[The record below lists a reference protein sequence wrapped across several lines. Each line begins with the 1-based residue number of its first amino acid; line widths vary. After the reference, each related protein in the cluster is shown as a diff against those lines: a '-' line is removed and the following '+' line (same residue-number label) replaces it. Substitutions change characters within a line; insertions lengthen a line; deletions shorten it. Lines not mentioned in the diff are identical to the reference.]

1 VAFCRSN
8 VNKIFLYINLADH
21 CKHWRRR
28 IFPKEH
34 AKRAAKPAAGSA
46 LFTGDGRTISGAAPM
61 PLWLAYL
68 IIVCAALWTDCD
80 TVRALWALS

>member
-1 VAFCRSN
+1 
-8 VNKIFLYINLADH
+8 
-21 CKHWRRR
+21 
-28 IFPKEH
+28 
-34 AKRAAKPAAGSA
+34 
-46 LFTGDGRTISGAAPM
+46 M